1 MPMSMPKR
9 KAMKIQHFH
18 CASVTPGKSISLAP
32 IALVHGKTRGLCLCC
47 AEDKAYA
54 LAVPRKSS
62 ICLSPWRCG
71 TNEVRAMPFHITA
84 ACSLRQLRKTLNNSS
99 GAVRDDQWQHCTP
112 MVCTQPEW
120 HTREEA
126 LGMTLA
132 QGQGGKMLQESQSRR
147 WYFVLQIKDALQ
159 FWTFHSHPS
168 FCLTSV

>member
-99 GAVRDDQWQHCTP
+99 GAVRDDQCNIAHLWSAPSQSDTP
-112 MVCTQPEW
+112 GKKPWGWPW
-120 HTREEA
+120 HKAREERCSRSPKA
-126 LGMTLA
+126 EDDTL
-132 QGQGGKMLQESQSRR
+132 
-147 WYFVLQIKDALQ
+147 
-159 FWTFHSHPS
+159 S
-168 FCLTSV
+168 FK